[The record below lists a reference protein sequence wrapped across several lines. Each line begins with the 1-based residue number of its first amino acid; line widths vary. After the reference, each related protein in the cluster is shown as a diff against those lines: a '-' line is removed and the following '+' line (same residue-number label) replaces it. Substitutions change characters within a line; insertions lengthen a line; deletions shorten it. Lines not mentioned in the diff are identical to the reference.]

1 MTKTVNEDGTT
12 DLYAEGEMRLR
23 VKGSDD
29 AAGVE
34 SVHLSRWAS
43 PDDWEEFAPPADEKV
58 EAILASC
65 VAQETAL

>member
-12 DLYAEGEMRLR
+12 DLYAEGDMRLR

-43 PDDWEEFAPPADEKV
+43 PDDWEEFAPTAEDAADDGITLEGDTTK
-58 EAILASC
+58 
-65 VAQETAL
+65 

>member
-1 MTKTVNEDGTT
+1 MTKTVNADGTT

-43 PDDWEEFAPPADEKV
+43 PDDWEEFTPPADD
-58 EAILASC
+58 AAADGITDAASQS
-65 VAQETAL
+65 V

>member
-1 MTKTVNEDGTT
+1 
-12 DLYAEGEMRLR
+12 MRLR

-43 PDDWEEFAPPADEKV
+43 PDDWEEFDPPAEDAADDGITTEGDIAK
-58 EAILASC
+58 
-65 VAQETAL
+65 